1 MTVSF
6 FIFEEETRMS
16 VFDILMERGFIEQVT
31 HEAEVKELL
40 EKEKVTFYIGFDPTA
55 DSLHVGH
62 FIQVIVMMHMQR
74 AGHVPIALIGGG
86 TAKVGDPSGKTDMRK
101 MMTNDIIIDNGKKM
115 KAQMSNYLNLD
126 GENGH
131 FVNNADW
138 LDNLNYIEFLREYGS
153 KFSVNRMLSAECFK
167 QRLEKGLSFLEFN
180 YMIMQAYDFLELN
193 KRYGCKM
200 QLGGND
206 QWSNIIAGVNLIRKS
221 DEGEAFGL
229 TFKLLTTSEGKKM
242 GKTEKGAVWI
252 NPEKTSPYEMYQYF
266 RNVDDADVENCLA
279 LLTFLPMDEVRRLGA
294 LEGSEINKAK
304 EVLAFEF
311 TKLVHGE
318 EEATKAQDAAKSL
331 FAGGM
336 DSSNIP
342 STDVTESDLTE
353 GMDMLQVLCD
363 IGFVKSR
370 GEGKR
375 LVKQGGIYINE
386 TQITDFARIL
396 TTEDLEDGK
405 ITIRKGK
412 KSFHQLKV

>member
-1 MTVSF
+1 
-6 FIFEEETRMS
+6 MS

-40 EKEKVTFYIGFDPTA
+40 EKEQVTFYTGFDPTA

-101 MMTNDIIIDNGKKM
+101 MMTNETIIHNGQSM

-126 GENGH
+126 GEKGH

-221 DEGEAFGL
+221 NEGEAFGL

-252 NPEKTSPYEMYQYF
+252 DPEKTSPYEMYQYF

-279 LLTFLPMDEVRRLGA
+279 LLTFLPMEEVRRLGD

-304 EVLAFEF
+304 EILAFEF

-318 EEATKAQDAAKSL
+318 EEATKAQEAARSL

-336 DSSNIP
+336 NSSNIP
-342 STDVTESDLTE
+342 STTVAEADLAQ
-353 GMDMLQVLCD
+353 GMDMLDVLCD

-386 TQITDFARIL
+386 TQVTDFARTL
-396 TTEDLEDGK
+396 TTEDLEEDK

-412 KSFHQLKV
+412 KSFHQLKI

>member
-1 MTVSF
+1 
-6 FIFEEETRMS
+6 MS
-16 VFDILMERGFIEQVT
+16 VFDILQERGFIEQIT
-31 HEAEVKELL
+31 HQDEVKEML
-40 EKEKVTFYIGFDPTA
+40 EKEKVTFYTGFDPTA

-101 MMTNDIIIDNGKKM
+101 MMTGDTIVDNGKKM

-126 GENGH
+126 GEKGH

-193 KRYGCKM
+193 KRFGCKL

-206 QWSNIIAGVNLIRKS
+206 QWSNIIAGANLIRKCERG
-221 DEGEAFGL
+221 DAYGL

-252 NPEKTSPYEMYQYF
+252 DPDKTSPYEMYQYF

-279 LLTFLPMDEVRRLGA
+279 LLTFLPMDEVRRLGG

-318 EEATKAQDAAKSL
+318 EEAQKAQDAAKSL

-336 DSSNIP
+336 NSDNIP
-342 STDVTESDLTE
+342 STVIDKGDLE
-353 GMDMLQVLCD
+353 AGMDLLQVLCD

-375 LVKQGGIYINE
+375 LVKQGGIYVNE
-386 TQITDFARIL
+386 QQVKDFAQQL
-396 TTEDLEDGK
+396 TTGDIEDGK

-412 KSFHQLKV
+412 KSFHQLKLS

>member
-1 MTVSF
+1 
-6 FIFEEETRMS
+6 
-16 VFDILMERGFIEQVT
+16 
-31 HEAEVKELL
+31 
-40 EKEKVTFYIGFDPTA
+40 
-55 DSLHVGH
+55 
-62 FIQVIVMMHMQR
+62 
-74 AGHVPIALIGGG
+74 
-86 TAKVGDPSGKTDMRK
+86 
-101 MMTNDIIIDNGKKM
+101 
-115 KAQMSNYLNLD
+115 
-126 GENGH
+126 
-131 FVNNADW
+131 
-138 LDNLNYIEFLREYGS
+138 
-153 KFSVNRMLSAECFK
+153 
-167 QRLEKGLSFLEFN
+167 
-180 YMIMQAYDFLELN
+180 
-193 KRYGCKM
+193 
-200 QLGGND
+200 
-206 QWSNIIAGVNLIRKS
+206 
-221 DEGEAFGL
+221 
-229 TFKLLTTSEGKKM
+229 M

-331 FAGGM
+331 FSGGM
-336 DSSNIP
+336 NSSNIP
-342 STDVTESDLTE
+342 STDVTEADLTE

-386 TQITDFARIL
+386 TQVTDFARTL
-396 TTEDLEDGK
+396 TTEDLEEGK

>member
-1 MTVSF
+1 
-6 FIFEEETRMS
+6 MS
-16 VFDILMERGFIEQVT
+16 VFDILQERGFIEQMT

-101 MMTNDIIIDNGKKM
+101 MMTNEIIIDNGKKM

-126 GENGH
+126 GTNGH

-221 DEGEAFGL
+221 EQGEAFGL

-252 NPEKTSPYEMYQYF
+252 NPEKTSPFEMYQYF

-311 TKLVHGE
+311 VKLVHGE
-318 EEATKAQDAAKSL
+318 EEAQKAQDAAKSL

-342 STDVTESDLTE
+342 STTVAEADLTA
-353 GMDMLQVLCD
+353 GVDLLQVLCD

-375 LVKQGGIYINE
+375 LVKQGGIYVNE
-386 TQITDFARIL
+386 AQVKDFAQQL
-396 TTEDLEDGK
+396 TAADLDDGK

-412 KSFHQLKV
+412 KSFHQLKL

>member
-1 MTVSF
+1 
-6 FIFEEETRMS
+6 MS
-16 VFDILMERGFIEQVT
+16 VFDILQERGFVEQIT

-62 FIQVIVMMHMQR
+62 FIQVIVMMHMQQ
-74 AGHVPIALIGGG
+74 AGHIPIALIGGG

-115 KAQMSNYLNLD
+115 KAQMSNYLDLD
-126 GENGH
+126 GTKGH

-221 DEGEAFGL
+221 EQGEAFGL

-252 NPEKTSPYEMYQYF
+252 NPEKTSPFEMYQYF

-304 EVLAFEF
+304 EILAFEF

-318 EEATKAQDAAKSL
+318 EEAQKSQDAAKSL
-331 FAGGM
+331 FSGGM

-342 STDVTESDLTE
+342 STTILKSDLDA
-353 GMDMLQVLCD
+353 GIDLMDVLCD

-375 LVKQGGIYINE
+375 LVKQGGIYVNE
-386 TQITDFARIL
+386 QQVTDFAQQL
-396 TTEDLEDGK
+396 TTDNLDEDK

-412 KSFHQLKV
+412 KSFHQLKL

>member
-1 MTVSF
+1 
-6 FIFEEETRMS
+6 MS

>member
-1 MTVSF
+1 
-6 FIFEEETRMS
+6 MS

-40 EKEKVTFYIGFDPTA
+40 EKEKVKFYIGFDPTA

-101 MMTNDIIIDNGKKM
+101 MMTNETIINNGKSM

-126 GENGH
+126 GEKGH

-318 EEATKAQDAAKSL
+318 EEATKAQEAAKSL
-331 FAGGM
+331 FSGGM
-336 DSSNIP
+336 NSSNIP
-342 STDVTESDLTE
+342 STDVTEADLTE

-386 TQITDFARIL
+386 TQVTDFARTL
-396 TTEDLEDGK
+396 TTEDLEGGK

-412 KSFHQLKV
+412 KSFHQLKI

>member
-1 MTVSF
+1 
-6 FIFEEETRMS
+6 MS
-16 VFDILMERGFIEQVT
+16 VFDILQERGFVEQIT

-62 FIQVIVMMHMQR
+62 FIQVIVMMHMQQ

-115 KAQMSNYLNLD
+115 KAQMSKYLDLD
-126 GENGH
+126 GTKGH

-138 LDNLNYIEFLREYGS
+138 LDNLNYISFLREYGS

-193 KRYGCKM
+193 KRFGCKM

-206 QWSNIIAGVNLIRKS
+206 QWSNIIAGANLIRKS
-221 DEGEAFGL
+221 EQGESFGL

-252 NPEKTSPYEMYQYF
+252 DPEKTSPFEMYQYF
-266 RNVDDADVENCLA
+266 RNIDDADVENCLA

-294 LEGSEINKAK
+294 LEGSEINGAK
-304 EVLAFEF
+304 EILAFEF

-318 EEATKAQDAAKSL
+318 EEAQKAQDAAKSL

-342 STDVTESDLTE
+342 STTVEKSELEAGVDL
-353 GMDMLQVLCD
+353 LQVLCD

-375 LVKQGGIYINE
+375 LVKQGGIYVNE
-386 TQITDFARIL
+386 EQVKDFAQQL
-396 TTEDLEDGK
+396 TMEHLDEDK

-412 KSFHQLKV
+412 KSFHQLKL

>member
-1 MTVSF
+1 
-6 FIFEEETRMS
+6 MS
-16 VFDILMERGFIEQVT
+16 VFEILQERGFIEQVT

-40 EKEKVTFYIGFDPTA
+40 ENEQATFYIGFDPTA

-101 MMTNDIIIDNGKKM
+101 MMTNETIKENGRKM
-115 KAQMSNYLNLD
+115 KAQMSKYLDLD
-126 GENGH
+126 GTNGH

-193 KRYGCKM
+193 KRYNCKM

-206 QWSNIIAGVNLIRKS
+206 QWSNIIAGANLIRKS
-221 DEGEAFGL
+221 EQGDAFGL

-242 GKTEKGAVWI
+242 GKTEKGAIWI
-252 NPEKTSPYEMYQYF
+252 DPEKTSPFEMYQYF

-318 EEATKAQDAAKSL
+318 EEAQKSQDAARSL

-336 DSSNIP
+336 DSDNIP
-342 STDVTESDLTE
+342 STSVSESELSE
-353 GMDMLQVLCD
+353 GLDMLDVLCN
-363 IGFVKSR
+363 IGFAKSR

-375 LVKQGGIYINE
+375 LVKQGGLYVNE
-386 TQITDFARIL
+386 EQVKDFAQQL
-396 TTEDLEDGK
+396 TTADLDDGK

-412 KSFHQLKV
+412 KSFHQLKL